1 LVLQSLKTRVL
12 LSLGHNR
19 VLGIW
24 LTLLLSFKIKKSSL
38 YILTLF
44 LSQPI
49 LFFVLVEV
57 LLGLFPSLYILDD
70 IGVHLLFILLYLVKL
85 LHLVPF
91 VLNGQSQP
99 LQVIGLDL
107 LDLFHFERVRIQVLF
122 GDALG
127 DGGRLGLVAL
137 EVLVRR

>member
-1 LVLQSLKTRVL
+1 MVLQSLKTRVL

-70 IGVHLLFILLYLVKL
+70 IGVHLLFVLLYLVKL

-107 LDLFHFERVRIQVLF
+107 LYLFHFERVRIQILF

>member
-1 LVLQSLKTRVL
+1 M

-49 LFFVLVEV
+49 LFFVLVKV

-70 IGVHLLFILLYLVKL
+70 IGVHLLFVLLYLVKL

>member
-1 LVLQSLKTRVL
+1 M
-12 LSLGHNR
+12 LSLDHNR

-85 LHLVPF
+85 LHLVPL

-127 DGGRLGLVAL
+127 DCGRLGLVTL

>member
-1 LVLQSLKTRVL
+1 M

-85 LHLVPF
+85 LHLVPL

>member
-1 LVLQSLKTRVL
+1 L

-49 LFFVLVEV
+49 LFFVLVKV

-70 IGVHLLFILLYLVKL
+70 IGVHLLFVLLYLVKL

>member
-1 LVLQSLKTRVL
+1 M

-70 IGVHLLFILLYLVKL
+70 IGVHLLFVLLYLVKL
-85 LHLVPF
+85 LHLVPL

>member
-1 LVLQSLKTRVL
+1 M

>member
-1 LVLQSLKTRVL
+1 M
-12 LSLGHNR
+12 LSLDHNR

-70 IGVHLLFILLYLVKL
+70 IGVHLLFVLLYLVKL